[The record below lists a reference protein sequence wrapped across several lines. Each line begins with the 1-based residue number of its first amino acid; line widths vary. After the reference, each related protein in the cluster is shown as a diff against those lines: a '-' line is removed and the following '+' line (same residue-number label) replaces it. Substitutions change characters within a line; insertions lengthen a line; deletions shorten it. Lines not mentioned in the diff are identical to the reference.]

1 MQELWQTFDAVLGGG
16 EASALLVVGPPR
28 CGKTEFAF
36 EALMRALERNHG
48 GGAMMTVSGRV
59 TADRLGD
66 RAIRRMGASM
76 KARPVT
82 TLSALAFAVIA
93 DARRYE
99 DLPAPRL
106 LNGAEQDAL
115 LRRVVAAHL
124 DHAEAGNLCR

>member
-28 CGKTEFAF
+28 CGKTESAC

-82 TLSALAFAVIA
+82 TLSA
-93 DARRYE
+93 
-99 DLPAPRL
+99 
-106 LNGAEQDAL
+106 
-115 LRRVVAAHL
+115 
-124 DHAEAGNLCR
+124 